1 MSTLNNQ
8 QKQLT
13 QFVTYRRL
21 SKQETTGV
29 QYGFDSQDFDIQR
42 LLDTEGGEV
51 IGEFSEFFTG
61 KTVWTQ
67 RKELVK
73 AVELCE
79 KTGATLLVSKV
90 DRLGRQV
97 ESIAHLLNR
106 IPVKIATLPS
116 ASNMVIQIMSVM
128 AEEEARAIA
137 ERTKAALAAAKE
149 RGVKLGG
156 ASTRRRVAYDTQY
169 QSTKNKYQVYQK
181 PLENMRAKGYTYD
194 KIAEQ
199 FNLMGMTTSKG
210 CSHTKA
216 SVNRIANYLGL
227 I

>member
-1 MSTLNNQ
+1 MSSQ
-8 QKQLT
+8 YI
-13 QFVTYRRL
+13 TYTRL
-21 SKQETTGV
+21 SKQKVEGN
-29 QYGFDSQDFDIQR
+29 QYGFDSQEFDIQH
-42 LLDTEGGEV
+42 LLITEGGEV

-61 KTVWTQ
+61 KSIWTQ

-73 AVELCE
+73 AVEMCE

-97 ESIAHLLNR
+97 ESVAHLLNR

-116 ASNMVIQIMSVM
+116 ASNMIIQIMSVM
-128 AEEEARAIA
+128 AEEEARAIS
-137 ERTKAALAAAKE
+137 ERTKAALSSAKE
-149 RGVKLGG
+149 RGVKVGG
-156 ASTRRRVAYDTQY
+156 ASTRRRVAYNTQY
-169 QSTKNKYQVYQK
+169 ESTKNKYQQYQK
-181 PLENMRAKGYTYD
+181 PLENMRGKGYTYE

-199 FNLMGMTTSKG
+199 FNLMGLATSKG
-210 CSHTKA
+210 CNHTKA